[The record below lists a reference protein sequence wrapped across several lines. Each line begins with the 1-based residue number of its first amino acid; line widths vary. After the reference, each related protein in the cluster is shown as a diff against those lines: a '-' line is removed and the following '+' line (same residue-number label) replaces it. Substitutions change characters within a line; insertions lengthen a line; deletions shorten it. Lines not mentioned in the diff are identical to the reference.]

1 MARSA
6 SYALLIEGAHVRVH
20 LTSEELHI
28 HQGIAF
34 GVGSSEYILFFEAIV
49 CHQSVLVARPQPVP
63 GS

>member
-1 MARSA
+1 M
-6 SYALLIEGAHVRVH
+6 RVH